1 MVLPSYPSLSVVVP
15 VRNEQ
20 NYLETS
26 VLSILEQNYPGELE
40 IILAIGPSVDDTS
53 DIAAQ
58 LNAKYPEIQLVQNPK
73 GLTTTGLNLA
83 IDKASGAVIA
93 RVDAHSQVSP
103 NYFTRG
109 VELLKEQG
117 AVLVGGIM
125 QAQGRSPLQSA
136 VAAGYR
142 SRIGIGGGSHHIGGV
157 AREAESVYLGIFD
170 ADALREVSGYN
181 ESIIRGEDWDLAQRL
196 KENGGKVWFS
206 PELVV
211 DYWPRSNIKS
221 LAWQFYTTGVW
232 RGQLTRWDI
241 RKASL
246 RYFVPPLF
254 LLLAIALGVAYA
266 YRAISLQVFAIPTI
280 LYLLAVFF
288 ASTTARN
295 IVLLG
300 RLAIFIV
307 FPVMHLSW
315 AAGFW
320 QGFLLGAKQTIDSGD
335 KR

>member
-1 MVLPSYPSLSVVVP
+1 MPLPSYPSLSVVVP

-26 VLSILEQNYPGELE
+26 VLSILEQNYPGEFE

-58 LNAKYPEIQLVQNPK
+58 LKTKHPEIQLVQNSR

-83 IDKASGAVIA
+83 IDKARGAVIA
-93 RVDAHSQVSP
+93 RVDAHSHVGP
-103 NYFTRG
+103 NYLTRG
-109 VELLKEQG
+109 VELLREQG

-125 QAQGRSPLQSA
+125 QARGRSPLQSA

-142 SRIGIGGGSHHIGGV
+142 SRIGVGGGSHHIGGV

-170 ADALREVSGYN
+170 ADALRKVSGYN
-181 ESIIRGEDWDLAQRL
+181 ENIIRGEDWDLAQRL
-196 KENGGKVWFS
+196 KAHGGKVWFS

-211 DYWPRSNIKS
+211 DYWPRSNTKS
-221 LAWQFYTTGVW
+221 LAWQFFTTGVW

-254 LLLAIALGVAYA
+254 LLLSVALGLAYA
-266 YRAISLQVFAIPTI
+266 YGVIPIQIFAIPTI
-280 LYLLAVFF
+280 LYLLGVFF
-288 ASTTARN
+288 ASTTAKN
-295 IVLLG
+295 IDLLG
-300 RLAIFIV
+300 RLAIFFV

-315 AAGFW
+315 AVGFW
-320 QGFLLGAKQTIDSGD
+320 QGFLFGAKEIIDSGET
-335 KR
+335 R